1 MFLITFFFIL
11 RQIASHILIVVYITI
26 GKSTFMTAL
35 AHRELPIPEHFDIF
49 HLTNEIE
56 ASDKTALEC
65 VMEVQNEKLRL
76 EKEADE
82 LAHRTED
89 EMAHER

>member
-1 MFLITFFFIL
+1 
-11 RQIASHILIVVYITI
+11 
-26 GKSTFMTAL
+26 MTAL

-82 LAHRTED
+82 LAHRTDD